1 MDSKTTIFN
10 VQELKEKLIKM
21 TLDEVIDSLE
31 FKGYNPLN
39 QLVGYL
45 KTGDDKY
52 ITSFNDARKKI
63 SEFDR
68 SEILVVLLKSYL
80 GN

>member
-1 MDSKTTIFN
+1 MDSNTTIFN
-10 VQELKEKLIKM
+10 VQELKEELIKM
-21 TLDEVIDSLE
+21 TLNEVIDSLE

-63 SEFDR
+63 CEFDR
-68 SEILVVLLKSYL
+68 SEILVILLKSYL